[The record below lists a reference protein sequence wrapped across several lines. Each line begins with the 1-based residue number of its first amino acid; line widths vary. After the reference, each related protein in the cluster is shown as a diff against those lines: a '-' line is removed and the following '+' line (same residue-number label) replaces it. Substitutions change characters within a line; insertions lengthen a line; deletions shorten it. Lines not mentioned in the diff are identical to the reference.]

1 MRERN
6 KLIYIVVILG
16 LFIIAFLIFTS
27 RKNTNINETKESY
40 NETHDSDNYYEKIK
54 PDIIKLLNIPESE
67 QDSKEA
73 NELRAKLTGFSIK
86 EIEDFRSEEKAFNIS
101 NPEVYNIVFSDVRRE
116 YLIKQFDLEDLFNN
130 N

>member
-1 MRERN
+1 MRQKN
-6 KLIYIVVILG
+6 KLIYIIAILL

-27 RKNTNINETKESY
+27 RKNTNINEIKESY
-40 NETHDSDNYYEKIK
+40 KETHESDNYYEKIK
-54 PDIIKLLNIPESE
+54 PDIIKLLNMPESE

-101 NPEVYNIVFSDVRRE
+101 NPEIYNIVFSDIRRE
-116 YLIKQFDLEDLFNN
+116 YLIKQFELEDLFN
-130 N
+130 

>member
-1 MRERN
+1 MIQRN
-6 KLIYIVVILG
+6 KLIYIIVILV
-16 LFIIAFLIFTS
+16 LFIITILIFTS

-40 NETHDSDNYYEKIK
+40 DEMHDYDNHYEKIK

-101 NPEVYNIVFSDVRRE
+101 NPEVYNIVFSDVRKE
-116 YLIKQFDLEDLFNN
+116 YLIKQFELEDLFN
-130 N
+130 

>member
-1 MRERN
+1 MRQKN
-6 KLIYIVVILG
+6 KLIYIIAILV

-27 RKNTNINETKESY
+27 RKNTNINEIKESY
-40 NETHDSDNYYEKIK
+40 KETHESDNYYKKIK
-54 PDIIKLLNIPESE
+54 PDIIKLLNMPESE

-101 NPEVYNIVFSDVRRE
+101 NPEIYNIVFSDIRRE
-116 YLIKQFDLEDLFNN
+116 YLIKQFELEDLFN
-130 N
+130 

>member
-1 MRERN
+1 MRQKN
-6 KLIYIVVILG
+6 KLIYIIAILV

-27 RKNTNINETKESY
+27 RKNTNINEIKESY
-40 NETHDSDNYYEKIK
+40 KETHESDNYYEKIK
-54 PDIIKLLNIPESE
+54 PDIIKLLNMPESE

-101 NPEVYNIVFSDVRRE
+101 NPGVYNIVFSDIRRE
-116 YLIKQFDLEDLFNN
+116 YLIKQFELEDLFN
-130 N
+130 

>member
-1 MRERN
+1 MRQKN
-6 KLIYIVVILG
+6 KLIYIIAILV

-27 RKNTNINETKESY
+27 RKNTNINEIKESY
-40 NETHDSDNYYEKIK
+40 KETHESDNYYEKIK
-54 PDIIKLLNIPESE
+54 PDIIKLLNMPESE

-101 NPEVYNIVFSDVRRE
+101 NPEIYNIVFSDIRRE
-116 YLIKQFDLEDLFNN
+116 YLIKQFELEDLFN
-130 N
+130 